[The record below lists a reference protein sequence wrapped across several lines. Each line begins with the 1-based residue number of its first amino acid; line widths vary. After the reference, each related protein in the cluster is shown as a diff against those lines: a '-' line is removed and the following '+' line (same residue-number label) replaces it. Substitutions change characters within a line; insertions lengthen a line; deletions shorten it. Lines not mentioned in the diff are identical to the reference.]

1 MDEETLGVYNNA
13 LMASNHSNKTLFVSA
28 GSDKNIS
35 LVTTNGNNNKMVCN
49 KAGIYAIMVAI
60 EYKDGVASN
69 ISVSYRELDASY
81 FIFILKSKPTDDT
94 FFNSEALQS
103 SNDSLAMGSFSLYSS
118 IIDTIVLKGKN
129 SEGLTIKQIHE
140 AYPNMAFVDTATG
153 WEIKYS
159 LFESGKFILNRN
171 YVIYLN
177 PNS

>member
-1 MDEETLGVYNNA
+1 
-13 LMASNHSNKTLFVSA
+13 
-28 GSDKNIS
+28 
-35 LVTTNGNNNKMVCN
+35 
-49 KAGIYAIMVAI
+49 MVAI

-94 FFNSEALQS
+94 FFNSEALET
-103 SNDSLAMGSFSLYSS
+103 SNDFLAMGSFSLYSS
-118 IIDTIVLKGKN
+118 IIDTIVLKGKS